1 MSKIIVLVAS
11 VGKNVELGQSLAD
24 VVVAQGAECEVVNI
38 VDLDLPLYST
48 RAEEGGTPAAAVDMA
63 GRLCAARGLIVVA
76 PEYNGSMPPSLNNL
90 IAWVSRSGNEDWR
103 RAFNAKVTA
112 IATFSGG
119 GGASVLAA
127 MRSQFAYLGANV
139 IGRQIMAN
147 FKKPMNPESATV
159 IVEQLLTLTAS
170 A

>member
-1 MSKIIVLVAS
+1 MSNVVVLVAS
-11 VGKNVELGQSLAD
+11 IGKNVELGATLAG
-24 VVVAQGAECEVVNI
+24 VVEAQGATCEIVNL

-48 RAEEGGTPAAAVDMA
+48 RAEESGIPQVALEIAEK
-63 GRLCAARGLIVVA
+63 LCAARGLIVVA
-76 PEYNGSMPPSLNNL
+76 PEYNGSMPPSLNNM

-139 IGRQIMAN
+139 IGRQIQAN
-147 FKKPMNPESATV
+147 FKKPMNPESAES
-159 IVEQLLTLTAS
+159 IVEQLLALTS
-170 A
+170 